1 MCSLSGFPDPPAKGL
16 TTLYE
21 QHGHLHSGTEQEW
34 ANFGQQLTTYRCI
47 SVARETVRSSV
58 SSDSTA
64 PPFLLQHESIW
75 RQAVNSWRD
84 KGFIGFL
91 EQLARYRETSPAWS
105 LARFAA
111 KSLMVGM
118 NWFYSHGLIFPHL
131 LLSGE
136 ALCQEYSLALDWGR
150 GHVRAFAW
158 HPQTPKFAVA
168 SHGDLVRVYAPNV
181 GIVPLLKH
189 KSQRNITDMAWKPYC
204 SSLLAVAC
212 QDGVVLWQLDPM
224 PLIGRPSSAH
234 ASLLSR
240 RGHQPVTSVA
250 WHPKGSLLASASP
263 ADSSMLIWNVSTEEC
278 VPLCRLAG
286 GGVCLLR
293 WSPDGAHLLAAAP
306 QSLFRVW
313 DTQFWRCDRWSTFQG
328 RCQAACWSPDGAQ
341 LLCAF
346 SNSPALYAVS
356 FPKPLNP
363 CLGDEEEDSAWIPH
377 SSAGSGSGLPVVDLA
392 EVTLSALS
400 GHPGNIKVGGT
411 VQNMAWD
418 KHGERLAVS
427 FRDHGQYVAL
437 FCTRTYPMLEVSPCG
452 FISGPHGEHAQ
463 LLSFYNGFEGGSL
476 LTVCWSNG
484 VVSHVPLYY
493 CPLSQEPTEKSFAAS
508 PFPLQRII
516 GSPLYSS

>member
-84 KGFIGFL
+84 KGFIGLL

-181 GIVPLLKH
+181 SIVPLLKH

-204 SSLLAVAC
+204 ASLLAVAC

-224 PLIGRPSSAH
+224 SLIGR
-234 ASLLSR
+234 
-240 RGHQPVTSVA
+240 
-250 WHPKGSLLASASP
+250 
-263 ADSSMLIWNVSTEEC
+263 
-278 VPLCRLAG
+278 
-286 GGVCLLR
+286 
-293 WSPDGAHLLAAAP
+293 
-306 QSLFRVW
+306 
-313 DTQFWRCDRWSTFQG
+313 
-328 RCQAACWSPDGAQ
+328 
-341 LLCAF
+341 
-346 SNSPALYAVS
+346 
-356 FPKPLNP
+356 
-363 CLGDEEEDSAWIPH
+363 
-377 SSAGSGSGLPVVDLA
+377 
-392 EVTLSALS
+392 
-400 GHPGNIKVGGT
+400 
-411 VQNMAWD
+411 
-418 KHGERLAVS
+418 
-427 FRDHGQYVAL
+427 
-437 FCTRTYPMLEVSPCG
+437 
-452 FISGPHGEHAQ
+452 
-463 LLSFYNGFEGGSL
+463 
-476 LTVCWSNG
+476 
-484 VVSHVPLYY
+484 
-493 CPLSQEPTEKSFAAS
+493 
-508 PFPLQRII
+508 
-516 GSPLYSS
+516 